1 MAKILFYIVYGIFT
15 LINIIKKF
23 FNFFELFLFISQEKD
38 FHVLEFP
45 LSLLLI
51 FNPLLSYKK
60 SLYDDNDDNDAND
73 YENDFVDN
81 VHPPFQLKKADT
93 TERILSKITRQK
105 I

>member
-1 MAKILFYIVYGIFT
+1 MAKILFYILYGIFT

-45 LSLLLI
+45 LSSLSLSL

-60 SLYDDNDDNDAND
+60 SLYDDNDDNDYD
-73 YENDFVDN
+73 NDFVDN